1 MIKYNRNL
9 QKILAFGT
17 DGEKALSDAF
27 TTVLPFATHLLCDIH
42 LRDNCKSKL
51 SQLNIPTQT
60 SNQFLEDI
68 FGQIHGSEKQKGLV
82 DAMTNEEF
90 ESKLKNIKDTWPKRH
105 INGAA
110 FRDYFCKEK
119 VPLIR
124 RHMTADIRSMAGLG
138 YPPISYNQNAN
149 EAPNSA
155 FKRGMGHKLSLPQA
169 VKRIQAFLKNQ
180 HDQITLALMNSG
192 EYRVSEQYKDLLV
205 DGTKFFRMSQQGKK
219 DLRRKFTTEKLKP
232 RESLQP
238 LDDLHEEDL
247 VQLGEDN
254 TRDSAEAATSSG
266 QLSLSVPLASWT
278 ITTIPSAILL
288 QIKHAAEF
296 ILNSNNSIV
305 QSPGSDRNLF
315 MVLSKTNAKLPHMV
329 TRVEHQPHVQFT

>member
-1 MIKYNRNL
+1 
-9 QKILAFGT
+9 
-17 DGEKALSDAF
+17 
-27 TTVLPFATHLLCDIH
+27 
-42 LRDNCKSKL
+42 
-51 SQLNIPTQT
+51 
-60 SNQFLEDI
+60 
-68 FGQIHGSEKQKGLV
+68 
-82 DAMTNEEF
+82 
-90 ESKLKNIKDTWPKRH
+90 
-105 INGAA
+105 
-110 FRDYFCKEK
+110 
-119 VPLIR
+119 
-124 RHMTADIRSMAGLG
+124 MTADIRSMAGLG

-329 TRVEHQPHVQFT
+329 TRVEHQPHVQIYMIVTITASDSKHTGLCSHSVAIAEHVGELESFLKWFWL